1 VFHNH
6 NFFQAISSGE
16 SEGEQAAQE
25 DETRRGCRQKSIRYE
40 VMIAHGTPANSSE
53 FIKVFE
59 TNALVP
65 YLIPSHLNYNISFNM
80 NKWY

>member
-25 DETRRGCRQKSIRYE
+25 DETRRGYRQKSIRYE

-59 TNALVP
+59 TSAP
-65 YLIPSHLNYNISFNM
+65 YLIPFYLNYNISVNM